1 MMRNEC
7 SLLPAIAAILV
18 LASACDRNTDDQQ
31 RPETAGTSGE
41 MTVSAEESVYVL
53 AQNQPARSAGDRE
66 RDLKRKPAEVM
77 QFFGIEPGM
86 VVLDLFS
93 GGGYYSELLSYVVG
107 PKGRVVAHTNAPY
120 ISFVGDEATARYAE
134 GRLQNVEVL
143 VAENNELALPE
154 GEFDAVLLILSYH
167 DVYYTNPEDG
177 WLKIDGPALLA
188 ELYAAMKPGAILGIV
203 DHVAQSGSPAE
214 TGGTLHR
221 IDPAII
227 RADIEAAGFTFEDE
241 SPILRNPEDDH
252 FKNVFDADI
261 RGHTDQVVLRF
272 RKSV

>member
-1 MMRNEC
+1 MRNQC
-7 SLLPAIAAILV
+7 KLLTPLVAILL
-18 LASACDRNTDDQQ
+18 LAAACDRNTDDQ
-31 RPETAGTSGE
+31 RPHAPEASGE
-41 MTVSAEESVYVL
+41 MTVSAEESVYVM
-53 AQNQPARSAGDRE
+53 AQNQPARSADDRG

-86 VVLDLFS
+86 TVLDLFS
-93 GGGYYSELLSYVVG
+93 GGGYYSELLSYVAG
-107 PKGRVVAHTNAPY
+107 PAGRVVAHTNAAY
-120 ISFVGDEATARYAE
+120 TSFAGDEATARYAD
-134 GRLQNVEVL
+134 GRLPNVEVL

-154 GEFDAVLLILSYH
+154 DEFDAVLMILSFH
-167 DVYYTNPEDG
+167 DIYYSNPEDG
-177 WLKIDGPALLA
+177 WPKIDGPALLA
-188 ELYAAMKPGAILGIV
+188 ELYAGMKPGAILGIV

-252 FKNVFDADI
+252 LKNVFDADI
-261 RGHTDQVVLRF
+261 RGRTDQVVLRF
-272 RKSV
+272 RKPG